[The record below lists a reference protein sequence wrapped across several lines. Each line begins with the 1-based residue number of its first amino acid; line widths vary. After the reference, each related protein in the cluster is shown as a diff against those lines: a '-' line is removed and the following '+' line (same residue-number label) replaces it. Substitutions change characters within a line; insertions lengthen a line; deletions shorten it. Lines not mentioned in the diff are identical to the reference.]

1 MKKQIL
7 ALAIVISS
15 AALVTSCAVDTVNNA
30 AYGPDYPTYTAT
42 PGYTSY
48 MVYYGGQP
56 NYWGY
61 QDAYYPGVGVG
72 SIGGYYGGAGGW
84 GGGWGH
90 GGWGRGGWAHGG
102 GHHGGRR

>member
-7 ALAIVISS
+7 ALTIAVSS
-15 AALVTSCAVDTVNNA
+15 VALMTSCTVDTVNTA
-30 AYGPDYPTYTAT
+30 AYGPDYPTYTSA

-61 QDAYYPGVGVG
+61 EDAYYPGVGLGGV
-72 SIGGYYGGAGGW
+72 GGYYGS
-84 GGGWGH
+84 GGGWG
-90 GGWGRGGWAHGG
+90 GGWAHGG
-102 GHHGGRR
+102 GWGHGRGGGGGYHGGRR